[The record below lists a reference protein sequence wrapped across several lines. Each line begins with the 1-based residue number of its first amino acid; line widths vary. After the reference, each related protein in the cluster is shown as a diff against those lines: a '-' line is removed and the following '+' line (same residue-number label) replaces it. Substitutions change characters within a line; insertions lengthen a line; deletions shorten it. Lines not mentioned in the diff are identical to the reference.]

1 MASEIDPHGALPQDG
16 LAKRQLGRTE
26 LRLTELGFGA
36 GPLGGFYGVIS
47 RSTAAAT
54 VEAAWRAGLRTFD
67 TAPLYGYGRSELRL
81 GHVLREMP
89 RDEYVLCTKV
99 GRYFV
104 PLRPDEDTK
113 DLRPGGLPFR
123 PVLDYSYDGALRS
136 LEHSLLRIGVARVD
150 VVHLHDLDAWA
161 CGGEEKAEMYLRQ
174 AETGAFKALSELR
187 ASGDIR
193 AIGVGVNQPAW
204 AARIIRALDLDCV
217 MIAGRY
223 SLLNQEAQD
232 DLFPLCLERNVGV
245 LAAGPFNGGLL
256 VRGPAS
262 GVRYNYSEPPAD
274 VVERLGR
281 LQAACRRHEVPIAA
295 AALQF
300 TAAHPAVTSV
310 VAGAMSPDEVKANV
324 GHLRRP
330 IPAAFWEDVRAS
342 AALPSDA
349 PLPGEGL

>member
-1 MASEIDPHGALPQDG
+1 MTSHILPQR
-16 LAKRQLGRTE
+16 KLGRTP
-26 LRLTELGFGA
+26 LLLTELGFGA
-36 GPLGGFYGVIS
+36 GPLGAFYGEIPS
-47 RSTAAAT
+47 GTAAAT
-54 VEAAWRAGLRTFD
+54 VEAAWQAGLRTFD

-104 PLRPDEDTK
+104 PLKPGDDTRK
-113 DLRPGGLPFR
+113 LRPGGLPFR
-123 PVLDYSYDGALRS
+123 PVLDYSYDGAMRS

-161 CGGEEKAEMYLRQ
+161 CGGEEAAESYLRQ
-174 AETGAFKALSELR
+174 AEAGAFKALAELR
-187 ASGDIR
+187 ASGDIG

-204 AARIIRALDLDCV
+204 AARVIRALDLDCV

-223 SLLNQEAQD
+223 SLLNQEALD
-232 DLFPLCLERNVGV
+232 ELFPLCLERKIGV

-256 VRGPAS
+256 ARGPAP
-262 GVRYNYSEPPAD
+262 GVRYNYGEPPTEI
-274 VVERLGR
+274 VEQLGR
-281 LQAACRRHEVPIAA
+281 LQAVCQRHDVPIAA

-310 VAGAMSPDEVKANV
+310 VAGAMSPDEVDANAR
-324 GHLRRP
+324 HLRRP
-330 IPAAFWEDVRAS
+330 IPAAFWQELRAS
-342 AALPSDA
+342 GALPNQA
-349 PLPGEGL
+349 PLPGDGS

>member
-1 MASEIDPHGALPQDG
+1 L
-16 LAKRQLGRTE
+16 
-26 LRLTELGFGA
+26 LTELGFGA
-36 GPLGGFYGVIS
+36 GPLGAFYGAVS
-47 RSTAAAT
+47 SATAAAT
-54 VEAAWRAGLRTFD
+54 VAIAWQAGLRTFD

-81 GHVLREMP
+81 GHELREMP
-89 RDEYVLCTKV
+89 RDDYVLCTKV

-104 PLRPDEDTK
+104 PLQPGDDTSK
-113 DLRPGGLPFR
+113 LRPGGLPFR
-123 PVLDYSYDGALRS
+123 PVLDYSYDGAMRS

-161 CGGEEKAEMYLRQ
+161 CGGEEAAESYLRQ
-174 AETGAFKALSELR
+174 AESGAFKALSELR
-187 ASGDIR
+187 ASSDIG

-223 SLLNQEAQD
+223 SLLNQEALD

-256 VRGPAS
+256 ARGPAP
-262 GVRYNYSEPPAD
+262 GVRYNYAEPSAE
-274 VVERLGR
+274 VIERQGR
-281 LQAACRRHEVPIAA
+281 LQAVCQRHDVPIAA

-310 VAGAMSPDEVKANV
+310 VAGAMSPDEVNTNV
-324 GHLRRP
+324 SHLRRP
-330 IPAAFWEDVRAS
+330 IPAEFWDELHASGLLSRAV
-342 AALPSDA
+342 
-349 PLPGEGL
+349 PLPGDPR